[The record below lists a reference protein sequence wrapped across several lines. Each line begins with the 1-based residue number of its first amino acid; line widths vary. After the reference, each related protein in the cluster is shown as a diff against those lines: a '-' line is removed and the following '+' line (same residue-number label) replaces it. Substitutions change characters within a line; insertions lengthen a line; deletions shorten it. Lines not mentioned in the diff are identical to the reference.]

1 MSYNN
6 PRIPLIPNAKGLD
19 LVIQHIQTALGDN
32 IPWLEK
38 SFGRAWFLQEYSTDT
53 KTNKFPKCWNG
64 EEYENVLP
72 NDNFKAMSFLATRG
86 QEKFE
91 KFANATNG
99 NAKTRD
105 LALIIWGS
113 LKKID
118 PTKKYIY
125 TEELK
130 NDVEKILVMNV
141 GSINQYYDEK
151 AELIFQDY
159 TLDDVS
165 TQYLMYPFFAM
176 RFDVTVKY
184 FDSYCTI

>member
-1 MSYNN
+1 MSYNKPN
-6 PRIPLIPNAKGLD
+6 IPLVPNATGLD
-19 LVIQHIQTALGDN
+19 MVIQHIQMALGDN
-32 IPWLEK
+32 LHWLEK
-38 SFGRAWFLQEYSTDT
+38 SFGRAWFFQEFSTD
-53 KTNKFPKCWNG
+53 NKPAKYPKCWDG
-64 EEYENVLP
+64 KEYINVLP
-72 NDNFKAMSFLATRG
+72 NDNFKAMSFLATRS

-105 LALIIWGS
+105 LALIIWGN

-118 PTKKYIY
+118 PTKAYIY

-141 GSINQYYDEK
+141 ASINQYYDEK
-151 AELIFQDY
+151 AETIFQDY
-159 TLDDVS
+159 TIDDLN
-165 TQYLMYPFFAM
+165 TQYMMYPFFAI
-176 RFDVTVKY
+176 RFDISVKF